1 MKNKE
6 KIYKIDESS
15 IQEYMKLELEE
26 LEGLV
31 ENPNE
36 IETGC
41 EPSEIDVC
49 QEAELE
55 LIKEA
60 IRRKVMTTKELK
72 IRKGQKCYLCK
83 KEIKK
88 SWCYSGHWWH
98 IGCKIK
104 DSNKRIKKYLED
116 NEKTKL
122 DKKRI

>member
-6 KIYKIDESS
+6 KIYKIDETS

-41 EPSEIDVC
+41 EPLEIDVC
-49 QEAELE
+49 QEAELK

-60 IRRKVMTTKELK
+60 IKRK
-72 IRKGQKCYLCK
+72 I
-83 KEIKK
+83 I
-88 SWCYSGHWWH
+88 
-98 IGCKIK
+98 
-104 DSNKRIKKYLED
+104 
-116 NEKTKL
+116 
-122 DKKRI
+122 